1 MTIMLELPPE
11 IEAKLKAEAVQNA
24 TSIDKYAL
32 NLIEE
37 GLMAEPANF
46 KTGAEV
52 VAYWMK
58 HGLIGIWADRED
70 IGESVE
76 YARKLRQQAG
86 KCQAFLGSAGACD

>member
-1 MTIMLELPPE
+1 MTITLELPPE
-11 IEAKLKAEAVQNA
+11 IETKLTEEAAQSA
-24 TSIDKYAL
+24 TPVDTYAL

-37 GLMAEPANF
+37 GLMADPSDF

-70 IGESVE
+70 IGDSIE
-76 YARKLRQQAG
+76 YARKLRKQAETR
-86 KCQAFLGSAGACD
+86 SDD

>member
-1 MTIMLELPPE
+1 MTITLELPPDL
-11 IEAKLKAEAVQNA
+11 EAKLTAEAVQSA
-24 TSIDKYAL
+24 TPVDIYAL

-37 GLMAEPANF
+37 GLMADPSDF

-70 IGESVE
+70 IGDSIE
-76 YARKLRQQAG
+76 YARKLRHQ
-86 KCQAFLGSAGACD
+86 SETRSHD

>member
-1 MTIMLELPPE
+1 MTITLELPIE
-11 IEAKLKAEAVQNA
+11 IETKLTAEAEQNA
-24 TSIDKYAL
+24 TSVDKYAL

-37 GLMAEPANF
+37 GLMADPSDF

-70 IGESVE
+70 IGDSVE
-76 YARKLRQQAG
+76 YAHKLRQQAEKRG
-86 KCQAFLGSAGACD
+86 DD